1 MKTSVV
7 PAQITTVEDKIAG
20 NLTFSQIVLLV
31 IPLILGTIVY
41 VLTPPSSKITIVKF
55 VAIFTL
61 FAFFGLMAIR
71 FKGRTIADWLV
82 ILLRFGL
89 RPHLYLFTKNDLE
102 TRNVIVPEKPKEIA
116 TAKKKA
122 VKKQKTE
129 ILVPQV
135 DQPLL
140 NRLVKDPSTVMRLE
154 LGKKGGINVSLSA
167 NKD

>member
-20 NLTFSQIVLLV
+20 NLTFTQIVLLV
-31 IPLILGTIVY
+31 IPLILGTVVY
-41 VLTPPSSKITIVKF
+41 VLTPPSSKVTIIKS
-55 VAIFTL
+55 IIISIL
-61 FAFFGLMAIR
+61 FATFGLLAIR

-102 TRNVIVPEKPKEIA
+102 TRDVIPQEKTKEVK
-116 TAKKKA
+116 T
-122 VKKQKTE
+122 VKKQSAKKEKAKTL
-129 ILVPQV
+129 IPQV
-135 DQPLL
+135 DRPLL
-140 NRLVKDPSTVMRLE
+140 NRLLKDPATIVRLE

-167 NKD
+167 DKD

>member
-41 VLTPPSSKITIVKF
+41 VLTPPSSKVTVVKTIVICILF
-55 VAIFTL
+55 VS
-61 FAFFGLMAIR
+61 FGLLAIR
-71 FKGRTIADWLV
+71 FKGKTIADWLV

-102 TRNVIVPEKPKEIA
+102 TRDVIVPEKPKEVVA
-116 TAKKKA
+116 AKKQSAKN
-122 VKKQKTE
+122 QKTKT
-129 ILVPQV
+129 LVPQV
-135 DQPLL
+135 DRPLL
-140 NRLVKDPSTVMRLE
+140 NRLIKDPSTIVRLE
-154 LGKKGGINVSLSA
+154 LGKKGGINVSFSA
-167 NKD
+167 EKD